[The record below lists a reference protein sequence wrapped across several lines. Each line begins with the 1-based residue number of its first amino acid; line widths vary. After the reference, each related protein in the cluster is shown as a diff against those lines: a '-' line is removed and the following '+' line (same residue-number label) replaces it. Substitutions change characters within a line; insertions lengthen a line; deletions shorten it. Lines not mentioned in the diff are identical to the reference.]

1 MVMTTSAR
9 SNSEF
14 AAEMLDGLNPRGKAR
29 QPYPERWLSYPT
41 EVRLR
46 LAGSPERLAEL
57 DRVAALPDGER
68 AELAGSTLDRMR
80 LVVKQ
85 LEAAKELVHMLRTER
100 NALMIEQAIV
110 GIQQTRIAEEA
121 GVTAMM
127 VCHALATAAPR
138 TRKRRL

>member
-1 MVMTTSAR
+1 
-9 SNSEF
+9 
-14 AAEMLDGLNPRGKAR
+14 MLDGGSPRGKGR
-29 QPYPERWLSYPT
+29 QPYQERWLSYPW

-57 DRVAALPDGER
+57 DGLAALPADER
-68 AELAGSTLDRMR
+68 AALAGSTLDKMR

-85 LEAAKELVHMLRTER
+85 LEAAKDLVEALRTER

-110 GIQQTRIAEEA
+110 GVQQTRIATEA